1 MRDASLTGTEH
12 LARGVGAALAAV
24 GGVFHDFRPIP
35 PGRGR
40 GTPFG

>member
-12 LARGVGAALAAV
+12 LARGVGAALAAAR
-24 GGVFHDFRPIP
+24 GVFHDFRRIP
-35 PGRGR
+35 GEPGR